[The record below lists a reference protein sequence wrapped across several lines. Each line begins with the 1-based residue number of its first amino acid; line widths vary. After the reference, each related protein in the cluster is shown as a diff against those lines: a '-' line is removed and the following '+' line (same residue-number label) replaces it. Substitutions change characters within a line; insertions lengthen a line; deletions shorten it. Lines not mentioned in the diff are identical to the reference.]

1 MNVFAR
7 AVAAAM
13 LSTVSFAAV
22 SFAETPP
29 NQLVVGFS
37 MSNILTLD
45 PAAITGKETVQVLAN
60 IYEGLVSL
68 DPVNR
73 SQANPQL
80 AESWTVSED
89 NTKIVFKIRE
99 GAKFA
104 SGNPVTAE
112 DVVWSFKRLMKLN
125 LAAGFLPE
133 DPWIFGRQCRRE
145 LHRPRRFD
153 SCHHTAQEG
162 RSADHRPDAGHR
174 RPRLGA
180 RQQDRHGNTT
190 TNGDMGGAWLTTH
203 SAGSGPF
210 ALQAVEVQ

>member
-13 LSTVSFAAV
+13 LSTVAFATA

-73 SQANPQL
+73 SKANPQL

-89 NTKIVFKIRE
+89 NTKIVFKLRAGRQVCIGESRDRR
-99 GAKFA
+99 GRRL
-104 SGNPVTAE
+104 
-112 DVVWSFKRLMKLN
+112 VVQAPDEAQSCP
-125 LAAGFLPE
+125 GFLPE

-145 LHRPRRFD
+145 LHCSRCFD
-153 SCHHTAQEG
+153 SCHHTAQAR
-162 RSADHRPDAGHR
+162 RSADHRPDPGYR
-174 RPRLGA
+174 RARLGA
-180 RQQDRHGNTT
+180 RQQDGHGK
-190 TNGDMGGAWLTTH
+190 
-203 SAGSGPF
+203 
-210 ALQAVEVQ
+210 